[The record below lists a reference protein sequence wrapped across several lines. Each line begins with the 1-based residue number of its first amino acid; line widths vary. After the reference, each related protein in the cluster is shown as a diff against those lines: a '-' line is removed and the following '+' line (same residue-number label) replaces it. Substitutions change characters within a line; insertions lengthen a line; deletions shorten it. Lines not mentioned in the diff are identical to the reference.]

1 MLNLF
6 NISISEMVKYIA
18 VQDSS
23 EVSLLFV
30 WILIIV
36 LVAVIGALMQRPPE
50 RSDQSIHENNSKVQ
64 YITIG
69 GGSQTKSSING

>member
-1 MLNLF
+1 MA
-6 NISISEMVKYIA
+6 KYILI
-18 VQDSS
+18 QTNSDPMP
-23 EVSLLFV
+23 LLGV
-30 WILIIV
+30 WIIVIV

-69 GGSQTKSSING
+69 GGSQQKSSENG